1 MENTNKFKGFLLSL
15 ACLFCF
21 FGFTISE
28 TKAEP
33 SFNTN
38 NLLNKF
44 VARLVT
50 VAVAAARSQ
59 VEIQYQAIVPNV
71 SLGQISIDGLVFT
84 PGPDFGVNGCTISLG
99 RVLVQYGDPN
109 TLDAD
114 NISTSIYDLNV
125 SPLCLPFEQRGML
138 AIAGVEEI
146 IVPHATIDIDY
157 VFPSASLEIFISGAL
172 KDFSEF
178 DLYLNAPYVSFID
191 VNNDEQPLVFRLSK
205 AELTVRDDGAW
216 QALSRQIPSDF
227 NDPISAGMNISDL
240 LKENVFGGDTSDEVG
255 EFLASVER
263 TWNSFLKNP
272 QQITLETGILP
283 SGGININFVEYDL
296 DPFKAFT
303 DLRPTVS
310 TKSLLSTSL
319 VEQSALRQILENK
332 PEGLSNGEKIEIAIA
347 LLKGDGVPSNGQLGV
362 RILEEL
368 IDKNMPDAISALVN
382 YYFDQAPQ
390 KAYFYAM
397 SLGKT
402 NELSSTSLLDQL
414 EVKIPFD
421 EVLELQ
427 SRNPIKRLNS
437 GSSISSAY
445 FVEKAKSYY
454 RGLGVERSY
463 LNSYY
468 WASLASASGARQG
481 EMILSNLH
489 NLARNLDKRKSKIW
503 LDDIAEIESMTL
515 EDWLKFN
522 VAKKISEG

>member
-15 ACLFCF
+15 ACSFCF

-125 SPLCLPFEQRGML
+125 SPLPFEQRGML

-227 NDPISAGMNISDL
+227 NDPISAGMNISNL

-283 SGGININFVEYDL
+283 SEGININFVEYAS

-503 LDDIAEIESMTL
+503 LDDIAEIEAMTL